1 MEMFFQLQEKSLAS
15 ALKRMLLLL
24 LREKKGD
31 GIKQKI
37 MCLKIVCFTSACVST
52 HPRASGLD
60 GLSIFIALLVP

>member
-1 MEMFFQLQEKSLAS
+1 MEMFFQQEKSLAS

-37 MCLKIVCFTSACVST
+37 MCLKFVCFTSACVST
-52 HPRASGLD
+52 HPCASGLD